1 MALPANFKLLSSS
14 SENKDGVVTLK
25 GWYVHEMMYV
35 DSANN
40 LVQGKPLI
48 KLVLIIIY
56 TTAGITDPDFSNSE
70 HNILFSK
77 P

>member
-1 MALPANFKLLSSS
+1 
-14 SENKDGVVTLK
+14 
-25 GWYVHEMMYV
+25 MMYV